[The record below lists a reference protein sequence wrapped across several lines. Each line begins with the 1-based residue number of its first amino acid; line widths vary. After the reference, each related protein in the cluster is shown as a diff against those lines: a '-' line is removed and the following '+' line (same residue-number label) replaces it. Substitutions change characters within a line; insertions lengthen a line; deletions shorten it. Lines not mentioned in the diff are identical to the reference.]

1 MVAAKMANMTQGQR
15 NDLEHSANLPNV
27 SQVKASEMLSVGDRT
42 VRVAKQVIK
51 NAVPELRDMAATQR
65 PLEFNRSQICELR
78 SHMGR
83 ATGRLSAIERRSSF
97 DTWS

>member
-1 MVAAKMANMTQGQR
+1 MA
-15 NDLEHSANLPNV
+15 DLEIGSNQYRGSANLPTQV

-65 PLEFNRSQICELR
+65 PLEFNRSQICELQR
-78 SHMGR
+78 DFGR
-83 ATGRLSAIERRSSF
+83 ATGRLSVCERRSSF